1 MKQKVSCVNV
11 ALFIIF
17 YFVLIVENIMLY
29 KYDKHSLL
37 YYKINWGNRI
47 LGVVIIIS
55 IIIGIVFASKGIKN
69 TITEHKVMVIM
80 AQHNQFSEK
89 KLINA
94 IKELN
99 FQFPYIVYAQAILE
113 SNRFSSTLF
122 KENNNLFGMK
132 LPTQRINIA
141 SGSNNDYAYY
151 NKWNDSVIDYAFYCA
166 TYLSSLKTEEDYF
179 NYLSQ
184 SYAEDK
190 EYINKLKL
198 IIQKE
203 DLISKFN

>member
-1 MKQKVSCVNV
+1 M
-11 ALFIIF
+11 
-17 YFVLIVENIMLY
+17 MY
-29 KYDKHSLL
+29 KYNKHSLL
-37 YYKINWGNRI
+37 YTPVNWINRSLIG
-47 LGVVIIIS
+47 S
-55 IIIGIVFASKGIKN
+55 IIIFLLIIAYFTLKEVKS

-80 AQHNQFSEK
+80 SQYNQFTEK

-113 SNRFSSTLF
+113 SNRFTSKLF

-141 SGSNNDYAYY
+141 AGSNNEYAYY
-151 NKWNDSVIDYAFYCA
+151 NKWNDSILDYAFYCA
-166 TYLSSLKTEEDYF
+166 TYLSSLKTEEDYY

-184 SYAEDK
+184 SYAED
-190 EYINKLKL
+190 EQYTEKLKSL
-198 IIQKE
+198 IEKE
-203 DLISKFN
+203 NLIEKFN

>member
-1 MKQKVSCVNV
+1 
-11 ALFIIF
+11 
-17 YFVLIVENIMLY
+17 MLY